1 LSELPKKKV
10 LKQAITKLK
19 SKSMTSLESY
29 TTYVTI
35 LSQEDRT
42 KMQSVV
48 LMLGILKNDT
58 MQLVIS
64 AR

>member
-1 LSELPKKKV
+1 MSELPKKKV